1 MGKEAAQPKRD
12 PYPDILKG
20 IAILLVILGHCIQFG
35 SGRAYEANAEFQSN
49 PLFVWIY
56 SFHMPLFMIIAGYFT
71 AGSLERYGEKRCLVR
86 RAKSLVLPIFSWSVL
101 YELYVW
107 GAAAQMG
114 LPPALNTLP
123 GAWALYFFS
132 SQWFLWAIFL
142 YTVTLSAVSRFAGKY
157 SFFLYL
163 MLYLILCRVDVP
175 GNFCNLNTYIT
186 NWPLFMLGYLLG
198 EWKRERKEEGHEAL
212 SERLKKPE
220 KLNGAEGSE
229 KSEEL
234 NGAEGSEKPEEA
246 EQLQM
251 LENPAFLL
259 HCFLMYVLLLAGQL
273 TGWFQLTQ
281 LAYRIYYMVIGIS
294 GSVTVAAVVL
304 FLYKKTAGWPVLGR
318 CWNVLSMLGQKT
330 MGIYIL
336 SGYLC
341 TEILRRIPVNSYHA
355 GIALLETL
363 AVLLVSLAGMAIIE
377 RIPFGKKW
385 LLGEK

>member
-107 GAAAQMG
+107 GTAAQMG

-123 GAWALYFFS
+123 GAWALYFLS

-142 YTVTLSAVSRFAGKY
+142 YTVTLIAVSRFAGKY

-212 SERLKKPE
+212 SERLKKPC
-220 KLNGAEGSE
+220 
-229 KSEEL
+229 
-234 NGAEGSEKPEEA
+234 
-246 EQLQM
+246 
-251 LENPAFLL
+251 FLL
-259 HCFLMYVLLLAGQL
+259 YVLLLAGQL

-304 FLYKKTAGWPVLGR
+304 FLYKKTAGRPILGR